1 MDNNKRYI
9 EICPLGKK
17 IETWLGD
24 AAVLK
29 NTSVELVGMFCSNC
43 GRLCDCDPSMAPLL
57 NNRVAITTN
66 EIQEA

>member
-1 MDNNKRYI
+1 MDNKKYI

-29 NTSVELVGMFCSNC
+29 NTTVELAGMFCANC
-43 GRLCDCDPSMAPLL
+43 GRLCDCDPRMAPLQE
-57 NNRVAITTN
+57 NRMAIITN
-66 EIQEA
+66 EVKEN